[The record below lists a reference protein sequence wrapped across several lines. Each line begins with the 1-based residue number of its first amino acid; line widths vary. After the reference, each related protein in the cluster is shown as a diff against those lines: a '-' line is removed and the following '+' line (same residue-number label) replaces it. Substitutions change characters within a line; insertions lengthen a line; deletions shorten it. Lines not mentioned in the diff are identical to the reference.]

1 MIEYLRHQHTAHI
14 CLDLG
19 WIEEEKYQKW
29 YAENALGAIFAR
41 IDAFHFDTLCNFNIE
56 TGSQNTIGS
65 QKNPGYSKPRSLKVF
80 KRSLGNIDN
89 VDNVY
94 SADNVDNVDNID
106 TTLLHILL
114 RPYGT
119 IIMMDSEVTLVH

>member
-89 VDNVY
+89 VDNG
-94 SADNVDNVDNID
+94 DNLDNID
-106 TTLLHILL
+106 TALLQILL

-119 IIMMDSEVTLVH
+119 KIMMDSEVTLVH

>member
-1 MIEYLRHQHTAHI
+1 M
-14 CLDLG
+14 
-19 WIEEEKYQKW
+19 
-29 YAENALGAIFAR
+29 
-41 IDAFHFDTLCNFNIE
+41 
-56 TGSQNTIGS
+56 GSQNTIGS

-89 VDNVY
+89 VDNVD
-94 SADNVDNVDNID
+94 SADNVDNID